1 MLKWILIGLV
11 VTVLVSLVAVTIY
24 VEREAPY
31 RSEVLTRGTSGRA
44 LILYHP
50 SRDAQFSEELTEA
63 IARGFEDAKM
73 TAERR
78 TMTAAT
84 PVRPEGFDVI
94 AVVSNTFFAQP
105 DWPTERYLKRADFKG
120 IPTLG
125 IMAGAGSTERA
136 ELTLSRALS
145 DTGADLR
152 GVHSL
157 WIARPN
163 DLARHDEDNRKVAAS
178 RAREL
183 AFELGRQAAA
193 QPNGDIGADR

>member
-11 VTVLVSLVAVTIY
+11 VAVLVSVLAVTIY

-31 RSEVLTRGTSGRA
+31 RSEVLARGASGKA

-63 IARGFEDAKM
+63 MARGFEDAKM
-73 TAERR
+73 TVERR
-78 TMTAAT
+78 TMTAET
-84 PVRPEGFDVI
+84 PARPEGFDVI
-94 AVVSNTFFAQP
+94 AVVSNTFYAQP
-105 DWPTERYLKRADFKG
+105 DWPTDRYLKRADLKG

-136 ELTLSRALS
+136 EATLTKALTR
-145 DTGADLR
+145 TGADLR
-152 GVHSL
+152 GVYSL
-157 WIARPN
+157 WISRPN
-163 DLARHDEDNRKVAAS
+163 DPARQEEDNRKVAAS
-178 RAREL
+178 MARQF

-193 QPNGDIGADR
+193 QPKPDTGAD